1 MRLDVGSEFV
11 TAKKC
16 VADEKCIAFAFE
28 IKIIGQPGDLEAALF
43 HPAGK
48 MRRLAGALFVPKIA
62 WNKLFAHSESGV
74 GGENHVRQLWLRREE
89 LKSSTPIGK
98 GRVEPGT
105 LLFRYR

>member
-1 MRLDVGSEFV
+1 MRLDVGPEFV

-48 MRRLAGALFVPKIA
+48 MRRLAGALFVPKTA
-62 WNKLFAHSESGV
+62 WNELFAHSETGV
-74 GGENHVRQLWLRREE
+74 GGGNHVRQLWLRRDGPESAIASGE
-89 LKSSTPIGK
+89 
-98 GRVEPGT
+98 RQVEPGAP
-105 LLFRYR
+105 